1 MTDPVRVLTLATLF
15 PHATKPNFGIFVERQ
30 TAGLAQQDGF
40 DVTVVNPIG
49 MPPWPL
55 SLHARYK
62 DLRQLPLRENW
73 RGLTV
78 HRPRFTLLPKIGS
91 AINPR
96 MIAAAVIPLA
106 KRLHAAQPFDLIDA
120 EFFYPDGPAA
130 MRIAAALD
138 IPFTIKARGSDIHH
152 HAHSRSSGAQLK
164 EAADKAVQMFAVSEA
179 LKRDMI
185 SLGMDEAKIARHY
198 TGIDRSKFH
207 PRDRQAEKAKLAI
220 EGPLMLS
227 VGALITRK
235 QQDLLIRAL
244 PELPGLT
251 LMLVGSGEAAG
262 SYQRLAA
269 DIGVADRVIFSGPVA
284 HDDLP
289 PLFAAADIFAL
300 TSVSEGLAN
309 VWVEALASGTPVI
322 ASNVG
327 GAPELLRAPEAGR
340 IVAQDPTAIA
350 AAARELLDAPI
361 PQEKALDQ
369 VAEFS
374 WERNAQQLADA
385 FRRVAHR
392 A

>member
-15 PHATKPNFGIFVERQ
+15 PHAAKPNFGIFVERQ
-30 TAGLAQQDGF
+30 TAGLVQQDGF
-40 DVTVVNPIG
+40 DVTVINPVGI
-49 MPPWPL
+49 PPWPL
-55 SLHARYK
+55 SLNARYK
-62 DLRQLPLRENW
+62 DLRRLPADENW
-73 RGLTV
+73 RGLSV

-106 KRLHAAQPFDLIDA
+106 KKLHAARPFDLIDA

-130 MRIAAALD
+130 MRIAEALD

-152 HAHSRSSGAQLK
+152 HAQERSSGAQLMD
-164 EAADKAVQMFAVSEA
+164 AAGKAAHMFAVSEA
-179 LKRDMI
+179 LKRDMV
-185 SLGMDEAKIARHY
+185 SLGMDEAKISRHY
-198 TGIDRSKFH
+198 TGIDRSKFY
-207 PRDRQAEKAKLAI
+207 PRDRPAEKAKLGI
-220 EGPLMLS
+220 SGQLILS

-244 PELPGLT
+244 PELPGVT
-251 LMLVGSGEAAG
+251 LMLVGSGEAA
-262 SYQRLAA
+262 SMYRQLAS

-289 PLFAAADIFAL
+289 PMFAAADIFAL

-340 IVAQDPTAIA
+340 IVEQTPSAIV
-350 AAARELLDAPI
+350 AAARELLNTPI
-361 PQEKALDQ
+361 SQDQVLEQ

-374 WERNAQQLADA
+374 WDRNAQQLAAA
-385 FRRVAHR
+385 FRRVAGKG
-392 A
+392 